1 MDDAVFDRLMND
13 ALYFCPVVGL
23 LSGGC
28 VAVWLFATG
37 NGWSER
43 MIGLA
48 LGVFSGQVA
57 ALIFAALV
65 VFASLL
71 HLWVWMPVAQ
81 AFADLKSIWVAMRL
95 PYNRP

>member
-1 MDDAVFDRLMND
+1 MFDRLMNN
-13 ALYFCPVVGL
+13 ALDFCPVVGL
-23 LSGGC
+23 LSGGS

-57 ALIFAALV
+57 ALIFAVLLV
-65 VFASLL
+65 VVAALN
-71 HLWVWMPVAQ
+71 LWVWMPVAQ
-81 AFADLKSIWVAMRL
+81 AFADLKSICVAMRS
-95 PYNRP
+95 PRHRS

>member
-1 MDDAVFDRLMND
+1 MLDRLMNN
-13 ALYFCPVVGL
+13 ALDFCPVVGL
-23 LSGGC
+23 LFGGS
-28 VAVWLFATG
+28 VAVCLFATG

-43 MIGLA
+43 MVGLV

-81 AFADLKSIWVAMRL
+81 AFADLKSIWVAMRS
-95 PYNRP
+95 PCHRP

>member
-1 MDDAVFDRLMND
+1 MFDRLMNN
-13 ALYFCPVVGL
+13 ALDFCPVVGL
-23 LSGGC
+23 LSGGS
-28 VAVWLFATG
+28 VAVWLFAIG

-65 VFASLL
+65 VFAALL

-81 AFADLKSIWVAMRL
+81 AFAELKSIWVAMRS
-95 PYNRP
+95 PCHRP